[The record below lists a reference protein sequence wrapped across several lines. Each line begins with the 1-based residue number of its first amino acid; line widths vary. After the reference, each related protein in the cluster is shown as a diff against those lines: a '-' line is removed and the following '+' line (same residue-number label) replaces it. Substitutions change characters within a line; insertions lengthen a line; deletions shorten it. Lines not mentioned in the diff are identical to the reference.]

1 MGKPEKKV
9 CTNYEGMELTEK
21 HKKMMA
27 YNECHDDFN
36 TWFKSD
42 EFLGALGKAS
52 QRGIKA
58 YMDTLADGEP
68 FQLGEVVDASV
79 VGIQYMLGGDDGSK

>member
-1 MGKPEKKV
+1 MGKPEKKKITV
-9 CTNYEGMELTEK
+9 HGHEICPEC
-21 HKKMMA
+21 KMHGS
-27 YNECHDDFN
+27 NDTIDDFN

-42 EFLGALGKAS
+42 EFLEALGKAS

-68 FQLGEVVDASV
+68 FHLGEVVDASV